1 MEQENILI
9 RVNIIVGLII
19 IILSILI
26 IILSNIVLLS
36 LMILLSITLLFAG
49 IGRISNAFLNERLN
63 KTGKAIKYLTG
74 ILAITVSISIMI
86 ITIIDPTFSVLILI
100 NLVGCTLIAIGITR
114 IFIGIMM
121 QKYSKKYRF
130 ILFIVGITSLIFAL
144 LVLIFPTFGYF
155 VVVMLLSLSLLLN
168 GFARISYALSKIK

>member
-9 RVNIIVGLII
+9 RVNIFVGLII
-19 IILSILI
+19 IILSILTL
-26 IILSNIVLLS
+26 ILSNIVLIS
-36 LMILLSITLLFAG
+36 LIILLSIALLFSG

-63 KTGKAIKYLTG
+63 KAGKALKYLTG
-74 ILAITVSISIMI
+74 ILAIVISISIMI
-86 ITIIDPTFSVLILI
+86 ITIINPTFSIIILI
-100 NLVGCTLIAIGITR
+100 NLVGYILIAISISR

-130 ILFIVGITSLIFAL
+130 ILFIVGIASLIFAL

-155 VVVMLLSLSLLLN
+155 VIVILLSLSLLLN
-168 GFARISYALSKIK
+168 GFARVTYALSRIK